1 MPEREAVPRGI
12 TVSIPGRRRQ
22 LRLDCV
28 VLDFNGTIAAD
39 GKLVPGVA
47 SRLVRLA
54 KSVEVVVITADT
66 FGTARRTMR
75 DLPVAVRVI
84 RAGAEKGR
92 FAVARGGGRVVAVGN
107 GVNDIPLFKAAALG
121 IGVCGVEGASA
132 ELLRVS
138 TVVVRNVVDALDLI
152 LQPKRLV
159 ATLRK

>member
-12 TVSIPGRRRQ
+12 TVSIPGRRRK

-47 SRLVRLA
+47 SRLVHLA
-54 KSVEVVVITADT
+54 RSVEVVVITADT
-66 FGTARRTMR
+66 FGTARRAMR
-75 DLPVAVRVI
+75 GLPVAVRVI
-84 RAGAEKGR
+84 RGGAEKRR
-92 FAVARGGGRVVAVGN
+92 FVAAHGGGRVVAVGN
-107 GVNDIPLFKAAALG
+107 GVNDIPMFRAAALG

-138 TVVVRNVVDALDLI
+138 TIVVRNVTDALDL
-152 LQPKRLV
+152 LLRPKRLV
-159 ATLRK
+159 ATLRR